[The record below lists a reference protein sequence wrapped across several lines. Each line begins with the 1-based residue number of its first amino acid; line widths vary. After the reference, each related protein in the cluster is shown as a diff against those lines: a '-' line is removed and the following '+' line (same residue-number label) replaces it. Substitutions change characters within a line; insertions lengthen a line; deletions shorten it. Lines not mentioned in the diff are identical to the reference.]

1 MQQKNENLEFAYV
14 LNLSNDNWSI
24 TDHNGLAP
32 LPINTK
38 LNDSL
43 KIQRYG
49 YKTFYLLLKEDNT
62 IVNLK
67 VEPIE
72 LKNVEIEISKTPIVS
87 NQISVTKNLVKKTF
101 HTKNTLK

>member
-1 MQQKNENLEFAYV
+1 MLFIKYILIFIVFATNNISLETIKICNQKNENLEFAYV
-14 LNLSNDNWSI
+14 LNLSNYNWSI

-67 VEPIE
+67 V
-72 LKNVEIEISKTPIVS
+72 
-87 NQISVTKNLVKKTF
+87 